1 MFARCED
8 GISHNIANS
17 YSSTL
22 KIIED
27 VRLNCVEHKISHTS
41 FTLLQLKEKAFHN
54 LHHNSTMFLKF
65 KYVKFNAIA
74 LFEIIHYSLKKY
86 KTLPYKKYK
95 NPERSS
101 DG

>member
-22 KIIED
+22 KISDTAWHIFKLTVED

-41 FTLLQLKEKAFHN
+41 FTLLQLKEKTFHN
-54 LHHNSTMFLKF
+54 LHHIFQQQLND
-65 KYVKFNAIA
+65 YN
-74 LFEIIHYSLKKY
+74 
-86 KTLPYKKYK
+86 
-95 NPERSS
+95 
-101 DG
+101 